1 MFSSLKS
8 KLIVPIV
15 GLLVIMV
22 AFIFVYVSVS
32 AINLAEDLTQERIR
46 LASSAADA
54 QLDNLEEQTLI
65 VALSIAY
72 SYEVVSNLLN
82 WNANPQG
89 RAQSRQA
96 IVEYLQYIAGIMGV
110 DSFVVRDAQ
119 GVIVL
124 RLHDLD
130 FYGDQ
135 DGSAAGLA
143 ALRGE
148 TSTSYSSTPTMPM
161 GLNTTVPIR
170 HAGSIIGTMT
180 PLFFLHTEEFVD
192 RFARIFNAEVTVFGG
207 STRAATTILT
217 EGGVRA
223 VGIDADA
230 SVTEEVLRRG
240 RPLMAELTL
249 FGVPHH
255 AYYLPLIG
263 PAGNPVGMFSVA
275 FSNAETI
282 ATTNA
287 LQRNLIIIGI
297 VSLAVVA
304 IAMFFFI
311 ARMVKPIG
319 LLTQTLDETAN
330 GDLTKRLPELGNDE
344 IARASRS
351 FNLTMEEL
359 RKMITAIKKQAGTL
373 SDIGTNLASNM
384 VQTASSMNQIAA
396 NIQSIKG
403 RVLNQSASV
412 TETNATMEQVT
423 VNINKLSG
431 QVDNQTG
438 AVSQASSAIEE
449 MIANIQSVTATLMK
463 NVENVRELQVSSE
476 TGKASLQ
483 EMAHDIQD
491 IARESEGLMEINAVM
506 ENIASQTN
514 LLSMNAA
521 IEAARAGELGKG
533 FAVVAGEIRQLAE
546 NSSSQSK
553 TIGEVLKKI
562 KDSMDKITRSTD
574 NVLTK
579 FETIDQGVKTV
590 AEQEEAI
597 RRAMEEQAHGGRQVL
612 SAAGQVGDIT
622 GQVRGSSIEMLEGS
636 KEVIS
641 ESKNLER
648 ATQEITNGINEM
660 AAGAEQVNQAV
671 NTVNDLS
678 GRTQENI
685 STLTRA
691 VSQFKV

>member
-1 MFSSLKS
+1 MFGSLKS

-15 GLLVIMV
+15 GMLVLMV
-22 AFIFVYVSVS
+22 GFIFAYVSVS
-32 AINLAEDLTQERIR
+32 AANLAERLTQERIR
-46 LASSAADA
+46 LASSAAEA
-54 QLDNLEEQTLI
+54 QLSNLEEQTLI

-72 SYEVVSNLLN
+72 SYDVVSNLLD

-96 IVEYLQYIAGIMGV
+96 IVDYLEYVAGIMGM

-119 GVIVL
+119 GVTIL
-124 RLHDLD
+124 RLHDLG
-130 FYGDQ
+130 FYGDH
-135 DGSAAGLA
+135 DGSAAAAA

-170 HAGSIIGTMT
+170 HAGAIIGTMT
-180 PLFFLHTEEFVD
+180 PLLFLHTDEFVD
-192 RFARIFNAEVTVFGG
+192 RFAEIFNATVTIFGG
-207 STRAATTILT
+207 STRVATTLMENGRRAI
-217 EGGVRA
+217 GV
-223 VGIDADA
+223 DA
-230 SVTEEVLRRG
+230 SAGIIEEVLRRG
-240 RPLMAELTL
+240 QPLMTELEL
-249 FGVPHH
+249 FGVPYH

-263 PAGNPVGMFSVA
+263 AAGNPVGMFSVG
-275 FSNAETI
+275 FSNAQTI
-282 ATTNA
+282 AATNA
-287 LQRNLIIIGI
+287 LQRNLLIIG
-297 VSLAVVA
+297 VLSLLVVA
-304 IAMFFFI
+304 AVMLLFI
-311 ARMVKPIG
+311 IRMLKPID
-319 LLTQTLDETAN
+319 LLTSTLDDAAN
-330 GDLTKRLPELGNDE
+330 GDLTKRLPELGRDE

-351 FNLTMEEL
+351 FNATMGEL
-359 RKMITAIKKQAGTL
+359 RKMITAIKQQATSL
-373 SDIGTNLASNM
+373 SDIGANLASNM
-384 VQTASSMNQIAA
+384 TQTASAMNQIAA

-423 VNINKLSG
+423 VNISKLSG
-431 QVDNQTG
+431 QVDSQTS
-438 AVSQASSAIEE
+438 AVSQASSAVEE

-463 NVENVRELQVSSE
+463 NVENVRELQE
-476 TGKASLQ
+476 AAGAGKASLQ
-483 EMAHDIQD
+483 EMAHNIQD
-491 IARESEGLMEINAVM
+491 ISRESEGLLEINAVM

-521 IEAARAGELGKG
+521 IEAARAGEFGKG

-546 NSSSQSK
+546 SSSAQSK

-562 KDSMDKITRSTD
+562 KDSMDKITRSSD
-574 NVLTK
+574 SVLDK
-579 FETIDQGVKTV
+579 FEAIDQGVKTV
-590 AEQEEAI
+590 AEQEEVI
-597 RRAMEEQAHGGRQVL
+597 RRAMEEQGHGGRQVL
-612 SAAGQVGDIT
+612 SASGQVGSIT
-622 GQVRGSSIEMLEGS
+622 QQVRGSSIEMLEGS
-636 KEVIS
+636 REVIA
-641 ESKNLER
+641 ESKNLEK